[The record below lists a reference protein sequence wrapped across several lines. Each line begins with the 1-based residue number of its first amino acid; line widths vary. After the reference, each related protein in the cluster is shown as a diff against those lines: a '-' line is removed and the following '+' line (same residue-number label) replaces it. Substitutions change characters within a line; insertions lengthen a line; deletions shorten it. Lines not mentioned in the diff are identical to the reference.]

1 MRILLL
7 CCLSLLVACQSRG
20 VLPPPAPIASE
31 GRDHAGLGVILDLRS
46 GERITPQRLV
56 ERLARPSRVVVG
68 EQHDNPDH
76 HALQLWLSRELAA
89 RRPQGSVL
97 LEMLKPN
104 QQTRVDQV
112 RAETRAGRPPLDAIR
127 ALAWQPGWDWAM
139 YGALVRYQLRQ
150 PYPLLA
156 ANLDREEI
164 MRIYQQRP
172 ALQGQASTAAAV
184 QQRLQREGYPHRVVN
199 ASISG
204 ETTDGGLRRLPGLL
218 SRHEPEIVVIEL
230 GGNDG
235 LRGFPPQVIEQ
246 NLARMIELTQA
257 AGARAVLVGMQIPP
271 NYGQRYTRAFAELY
285 PRLSDRYDAP
295 LVPFFLEGIYDQPPL
310 MQGDGIHPT
319 AQAQPR
325 LLDNVW
331 PHLKPLVGVK

>member
-31 GRDHAGLGVILDLRS
+31 GRDHADLGVILDLRS

-56 ERLARPSRVVVG
+56 ERLARASRVVVG

-89 RRPQGSVL
+89 QRPQGSVL
-97 LEMLKPN
+97 LEMLSPS

-112 RAETRAGRPPLDAIR
+112 QAETRAGRPPLDAIR

-164 MRIYQQRP
+164 MRTYQQRP
-172 ALQGQASTAAAV
+172 ALQGLASTAAAV
-184 QQRLQREGYPHRVVN
+184 QQRLQRDIRESHC
-199 ASISG
+199 
-204 ETTDGGLRRLPGLL
+204 GLL
-218 SRHEPEIVVIEL
+218 PES
-230 GGNDG
+230 
-235 LRGFPPQVIEQ
+235 QVPAM
-246 NLARMIELTQA
+246 LAVQQQRDRRMAEALLA
-257 AGARAVLVGMQIPP
+257 APRPSLLLAGAFHARKDLGVPLHLADLGAGQGNAVLMLAEVGRQV
-271 NYGQRYTRAFAELY
+271 
-285 PRLSDRYDAP
+285 DASMADY
-295 LVPFFLEGIYDQPPL
+295 VWF
-310 MQGDGIHPT
+310 T
-319 AQAQPR
+319 AAQPEQDHCAKLR
-325 LLDNVW
+325 
-331 PHLKPLVGVK
+331 P

>member
-31 GRDHAGLGVILDLRS
+31 GRDHADLGVILDLRS

-56 ERLARPSRVVVG
+56 ERLARASRVVVG

-89 RRPQGSVL
+89 QRPQGSVL
-97 LEMLKPN
+97 LEMLSPS

-112 RAETRAGRPPLDAIR
+112 RGETRAGRPPLDAIR

-156 ANLDREEI
+156 ANLDRKEI

-184 QQRLQREGYPHRVVN
+184 QQRLQRDIRESHC
-199 ASISG
+199 
-204 ETTDGGLRRLPGLL
+204 GLL
-218 SRHEPEIVVIEL
+218 PES
-230 GGNDG
+230 
-235 LRGFPPQVIEQ
+235 QVPAM
-246 NLARMIELTQA
+246 LAVQQQRDRRMAEALLA
-257 AGARAVLVGMQIPP
+257 APRPSLLLAGAFHARKDLGVPLHLADLGAGQGNAVLMLAEVGRQV
-271 NYGQRYTRAFAELY
+271 
-285 PRLSDRYDAP
+285 DASMADY
-295 LVPFFLEGIYDQPPL
+295 VWF
-310 MQGDGIHPT
+310 T
-319 AQAQPR
+319 AAQPEQDHCAKLR
-325 LLDNVW
+325 
-331 PHLKPLVGVK
+331 P

>member
-31 GRDHAGLGVILDLRS
+31 GRDHGDLGVILDLRS

-56 ERLARPSRVVVG
+56 ERLARASRVVVG

-97 LEMLKPN
+97 LEMLNPS
-104 QQTRVDQV
+104 QQARVDQV

-184 QQRLQREGYPHRVVN
+184 QQRLQRDIRESHC
-199 ASISG
+199 
-204 ETTDGGLRRLPGLL
+204 GLL
-218 SRHEPEIVVIEL
+218 PES
-230 GGNDG
+230 
-235 LRGFPPQVIEQ
+235 QVPAM
-246 NLARMIELTQA
+246 LAVQQQRDRRMAEALLA
-257 AGARAVLVGMQIPP
+257 APRPSLLLAGAFHARKDLGVPLHLADLGAGQGNAVLMLAEVGRQV
-271 NYGQRYTRAFAELY
+271 
-285 PRLSDRYDAP
+285 DASMADY
-295 LVPFFLEGIYDQPPL
+295 VWF
-310 MQGDGIHPT
+310 T
-319 AQAQPR
+319 AAQPEQDHCAKLR
-325 LLDNVW
+325 
-331 PHLKPLVGVK
+331 P

>member
-31 GRDHAGLGVILDLRS
+31 GREHADLGVILDLRS

-56 ERLARPSRVVVG
+56 ERLARASRVVVG

-97 LEMLKPN
+97 LEMLNPS
-104 QQTRVDQV
+104 QQARVDQV
-112 RAETRAGRPPLDAIR
+112 QAETRAGRPPLDAIR

-184 QQRLQREGYPHRVVN
+184 QQRLQRDIRESHC
-199 ASISG
+199 
-204 ETTDGGLRRLPGLL
+204 GLL
-218 SRHEPEIVVIEL
+218 PES
-230 GGNDG
+230 
-235 LRGFPPQVIEQ
+235 QVPAM
-246 NLARMIELTQA
+246 LAVQQQRDRRMAEALLA
-257 AGARAVLVGMQIPP
+257 APRPSLLLAGAFHARKDLGVPLHLADLGAGQGNAVLMLAEVGRQV
-271 NYGQRYTRAFAELY
+271 
-285 PRLSDRYDAP
+285 DASMADY
-295 LVPFFLEGIYDQPPL
+295 VWF
-310 MQGDGIHPT
+310 T
-319 AQAQPR
+319 AAQPEQDHCAKLR
-325 LLDNVW
+325 
-331 PHLKPLVGVK
+331 P

>member
-31 GRDHAGLGVILDLRS
+31 GRDHADLGVILDLRG

-56 ERLARPSRVVVG
+56 ERLARASRVVVG

-76 HALQLWLSRELAA
+76 HALQLWLSRELVA

-97 LEMLKPN
+97 LEMLNPS

-184 QQRLQREGYPHRVVN
+184 QQRLQRDIRESHC
-199 ASISG
+199 
-204 ETTDGGLRRLPGLL
+204 GLL
-218 SRHEPEIVVIEL
+218 PES
-230 GGNDG
+230 
-235 LRGFPPQVIEQ
+235 QVPAM
-246 NLARMIELTQA
+246 LAVQQQRDRRMAEALLA
-257 AGARAVLVGMQIPP
+257 APRPSLLLAGAFHARKDLGVPLHLADLGAGQGNAVLMLAEVGRQV
-271 NYGQRYTRAFAELY
+271 
-285 PRLSDRYDAP
+285 DASMADY
-295 LVPFFLEGIYDQPPL
+295 VWF
-310 MQGDGIHPT
+310 T
-319 AQAQPR
+319 AAQPEQDHCAKLR
-325 LLDNVW
+325 
-331 PHLKPLVGVK
+331 P

>member
-31 GRDHAGLGVILDLRS
+31 GRDHADLGVILDLRS

-56 ERLARPSRVVVG
+56 ERLARASRVVVG

-76 HALQLWLSRELAA
+76 HALQLWLSRELVAQ
-89 RRPQGSVL
+89 RPQGSVL
-97 LEMLKPN
+97 LEMLNPS
-104 QQTRVDQV
+104 QQTRVNQV

-172 ALQGQASTAAAV
+172 ALQGLASTAAAV
-184 QQRLQREGYPHRVVN
+184 QQRLQRDIRESHC
-199 ASISG
+199 
-204 ETTDGGLRRLPGLL
+204 GLL
-218 SRHEPEIVVIEL
+218 PES
-230 GGNDG
+230 
-235 LRGFPPQVIEQ
+235 QVPAM
-246 NLARMIELTQA
+246 LAVQQQRDRRMAEALLA
-257 AGARAVLVGMQIPP
+257 APRPSLLLAGAFHARKDLGVPLHLADLGAGQGNAVLMLAEVGRQV
-271 NYGQRYTRAFAELY
+271 
-285 PRLSDRYDAP
+285 DASMADY
-295 LVPFFLEGIYDQPPL
+295 VWF
-310 MQGDGIHPT
+310 T
-319 AQAQPR
+319 AAQPEQDHCAKLR
-325 LLDNVW
+325 
-331 PHLKPLVGVK
+331 P

>member
-31 GRDHAGLGVILDLRS
+31 GRDHADLGVILDLRS

-56 ERLARPSRVVVG
+56 ERLARASRVVVG

-76 HALQLWLSRELAA
+76 HALQLWLSRELVA

-97 LEMLKPN
+97 LEMLNPS
-104 QQTRVDQV
+104 QQARVDQV

-184 QQRLQREGYPHRVVN
+184 QQRLQRDIRESHC
-199 ASISG
+199 
-204 ETTDGGLRRLPGLL
+204 GLL
-218 SRHEPEIVVIEL
+218 PES
-230 GGNDG
+230 
-235 LRGFPPQVIEQ
+235 QVPAM
-246 NLARMIELTQA
+246 LAVQQQRDRRMAEALLA
-257 AGARAVLVGMQIPP
+257 APRPSLLLAGAFHARKDLGVPLHLADLGAGQGNAVLILAEVGRQV
-271 NYGQRYTRAFAELY
+271 
-285 PRLSDRYDAP
+285 DASMADY
-295 LVPFFLEGIYDQPPL
+295 VWF
-310 MQGDGIHPT
+310 T
-319 AQAQPR
+319 AAQPEQDHCAKLR
-325 LLDNVW
+325 
-331 PHLKPLVGVK
+331 P